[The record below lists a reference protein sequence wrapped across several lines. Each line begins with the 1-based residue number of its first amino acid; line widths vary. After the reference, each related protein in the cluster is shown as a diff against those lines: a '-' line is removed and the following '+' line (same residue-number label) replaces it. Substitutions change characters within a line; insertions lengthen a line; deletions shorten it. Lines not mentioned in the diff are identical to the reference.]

1 LPRPLHR
8 ARPVAVLLL
17 LLALVATACGS
28 DDTTST
34 AGADTTDT
42 TPAVAA
48 KDIDLSGVT
57 LKVADLGGTQQPGLA
72 AAGEADTPYKIQWS
86 QFPSGPPAIEA
97 MNAGAVDLALMGDTP
112 PIFAS
117 AGGVDV
123 KAVAVARPTADSK
136 PYLQILVPED
146 SSIRTVKDLKGKQIA
161 VSQQTIMEYFLR
173 KALAENG
180 LGIEDVKPA
189 YLQPADAEAAYTS
202 GKADA
207 FVSVEPL
214 TTITKGVRPSRE
226 LATSKEYLT
235 SQTLVVANGKAL
247 DDPARSAAIGDYLQ
261 RLTRTYRWERSHL
274 DEWAPIYVKA
284 SKFPEALAKATLA
297 ANTLEWRPIDD
308 DVIAVQQDQ
317 IDTWSKAGAV
327 PDGLHAE
334 DEFDNR
340 FNTLIEEVA
349 K

>member
-1 LPRPLHR
+1 LHRPLHR

-28 DDTTST
+28 DDKGS
-34 AGADTTDT
+34 AAAADTTAST
-42 TPAVAA
+42 VAA

-72 AAGEADTPYKIQWS
+72 AAGEGDTPYKIEWS

-97 MNAGAVDLALMGDTP
+97 MNAGAVDLTLMGDTP
-112 PIFAS
+112 PIFAN

-123 KAVAVARPTADSK
+123 KAVAVARPAADSQ
-136 PYLQILVPED
+136 PLLQILVPED
-146 SSIRTVKDLKGKQIA
+146 SPIKTVKDLKGKQVA

-173 KALAENG
+173 RALAKEG
-180 LGIEDVKPA
+180 LSIEDVKPA
-189 YLQPADAEAAYTS
+189 YLQPADAQSAYTS

-207 FVSVEPL
+207 FVSIEPL
-214 TTITKGVRPSRE
+214 TTITKGARPSRI
-226 LATSKEYLT
+226 LANSGDYLT
-235 SQTLVVANGKAL
+235 SQTLVVATGKSL
-247 DDPARSAAIGDYLQ
+247 DDPAKSAAIGDYLQ
-261 RLTRTYRWERSHL
+261 RLVRTYQWEQDHI

-297 ANTLEWRPIDD
+297 ANKVEWRTIDA
-308 DVIAVQQDQ
+308 DVLAVQQDQ

-327 PDGLHAE
+327 PDGLHAK
-334 DEFDNR
+334 DEFDTR
-340 FNTLIEEVA
+340 FNKLIEEVA